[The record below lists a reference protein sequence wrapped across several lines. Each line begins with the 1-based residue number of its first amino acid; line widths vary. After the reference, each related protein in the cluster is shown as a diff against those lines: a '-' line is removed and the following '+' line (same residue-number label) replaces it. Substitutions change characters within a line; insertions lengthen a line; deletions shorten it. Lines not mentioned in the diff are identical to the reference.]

1 MTRAGVSAL
10 ESHLGYW
17 LRFVSNHVSE
27 SFARKMAA
35 EDVSVAEWVVM
46 RIVFEQGVIAPS
58 RLADEIG
65 MTRGGIT
72 KIANRLIGR
81 KLLLR
86 ADSPEDGR
94 AQTLALSAAGARLVP
109 KLAALADENERDFFT
124 DLSER
129 ERQQLGRIL
138 KSIVERRGLK
148 SVPLA

>member
-1 MTRAGVSAL
+1 MTRAGVPTL

-17 LRFVSNHVSE
+17 LRFVSNHVSA

-46 RIVFEQGVIAPS
+46 RVLFERGAIAPS

-86 ADSPEDGR
+86 ADSAEDGR

-109 KLAALADENERDFFT
+109 KLAALADENEREFFA

-129 ERQQLGRIL
+129 ERRQLERTL
-138 KSIVERRGLK
+138 RSIVKRRGLK
-148 SVPLA
+148 SVPVE